1 MTRSLVI
8 ERKLTHS
15 PQKVWRALTDPVLLS
30 EWLMSNDFKPEIG
43 HKFQFRA
50 KPVAHWDGIV
60 NCEVLVLEPLKTLSY
75 SWMHWTVTFTLI
87 PAEDGVLLRVEQ
99 AGFGAEDK
107 QAYGG
112 AQYGWKNFLGNLE
125 RVLDKV
131 QE

>member
-1 MTRSLVI
+1 MTRSLVM
-8 ERKLTHS
+8 ERKLAHS
-15 PQKVWRALTDPVLLS
+15 PQKIWRALTDPVLLS

-75 SWMHWTVTFTLI
+75 SWMHWTVTFTLM
-87 PAEDGVLLRVEQ
+87 PMDGGVLLRMEQ
-99 AGFGAEDK
+99 AGFGDDDK

-112 AQYGWKNFLGNLE
+112 AQYGWNNFLGNLE
-125 RVLDKV
+125 RVLGTI

>member
-1 MTRSLVI
+1 MTRSLVM
-8 ERKLTHS
+8 ERKLDHS

-60 NCEVLVLEPLKTLSY
+60 NCEVLVLEPLRTLSY
-75 SWMHWTVTFTLI
+75 SWMHWTVTFTLT
-87 PAEDGVLLRVEQ
+87 PTDGGVLLRMEQ
-99 AGFGAEDK
+99 TGFGDDDK

-112 AQYGWKNFLGNLE
+112 AQYGWNSFLGNLE
-125 RVLDKV
+125 RVLGTL
-131 QE
+131 EG